1 MSSPIGVGE
10 SLETGS
16 LGDVNIV
23 VCSGMSEL
31 TLLLL
36 ASSRSTPVA
45 PAMMPKPTNIL
56 TLARTQPT
64 TPGKSAVCVGGAV
77 SLQGESVSTLSEDS
91 VGKAP
96 EAETF
101 FLPCA
106 NLNRTFITKDVPEH
120 QST

>member
-1 MSSPIGVGE
+1 
-10 SLETGS
+10 
-16 LGDVNIV
+16 
-23 VCSGMSEL
+23 
-31 TLLLL
+31 
-36 ASSRSTPVA
+36 
-45 PAMMPKPTNIL
+45 MMPKPTNIL
-56 TLARTQPT
+56 TLAMTQPT

-106 NLNRTFITKDVPEH
+106 NLNRTFITKDVSED